1 MILAK
6 FDFVLLFCIF
16 QLSVAGAT
24 YFYIKTRAWSL
35 YVLAVFI
42 NLFLFLI
49 FVSVVIQNLII
60 NFFIS
65 LAEVP
70 YLTANNMILNLTL
83 VVLDQIP
90 ELSWLR
96 SYIYVDH
103 NYHPLSEHN
112 FVFGI
117 NLNNFQRM
125 NLTYYFFLAL
135 PGIQILLAIRWV
147 LKYHWSSIGE
157 RFYQVQKE
165 IFLFKFFVAI
175 LLVIQVLL
183 VVFSFLLL
191 YSSFYLDVTSSLTLL
206 TKKLYY
212 IQHVLGQDYQ
222 FATRSLGLGWYNYQE
237 YYLDLEAKHHRLTY
251 FWLMAR
257 AFLAS
262 FGCFYFRVGVEYFVR
277 CGETR

>member
-6 FDFVLLFCIF
+6 FDFVLLFFIF
-16 QLSVAGAT
+16 QLSTAGAY
-24 YFYIKTRAWSL
+24 YFYKSTRAWSV
-35 YVLAVFI
+35 YVAAVFI

-65 LAEVP
+65 WGEVP
-70 YLTANNMILNLTL
+70 YLTANNMILNLML

-90 ELSWLR
+90 ELTPFR

-147 LKYHWSSIGE
+147 VKHHWSTIGE
-157 RFYQVQKE
+157 RFYQVQKQE
-165 IFLFKFFVAI
+165 FLFKFFVAI
-175 LLVIQVLL
+175 LVVVQVLL

-191 YSSFYLDVTSSLTLL
+191 YSSFYLDVCSSLTLL

-212 IQHVLGQDYQ
+212 IQHMLGQDYQ
-222 FATRSLGLGWYNYQE
+222 IQTRAFGLGWYNYQE
-237 YYLDLEAKHHRLTY
+237 YYVDLETKHHRLTY
-251 FWLMAR
+251 FWLTVRVVVAG
-257 AFLAS
+257 
-262 FGCFYFRVGVEYFVR
+262 FGTIYFRIGVEYFVR